1 MNPYLR
7 ARPRP
12 VAVANVGHRGAMGLR
27 PENTLPSFELAFDL
41 GADMVELDVHPSR
54 DGVPVVIHD
63 DRVGRTTDAGQ
74 RAAGG
79 GARFVSELALDELRA
94 LDAGSWFV
102 AALDR
107 APPPP
112 HGPTDDERRAW
123 LHPDALAAL
132 GAGQVRVPTLEEA
145 LRLALDRGRRVNV
158 ELKLL
163 PRRYRGLVTSVVEV
177 VRRLGAQD
185 HVLLSSFDHAA
196 LVEAKRLA
204 PELPTAALVVAR
216 LADPGRYVAEVVGG
230 DAWNPG
236 CVGEYDSLGFGAE
249 DHAARGL
256 EALDRAAIDGAR
268 ARGLSVHTWTVNDAP
283 RMQALAQVGV
293 DAIITDYPN
302 RLRAVLGVGEE
313 LRRTGSGERGTGSGE
328 RRESSPGLHP

>member
-7 ARPRP
+7 DGSRP

-27 PENTLPSFELAFDL
+27 PENTLPSFELAFEL
-41 GADMVELDVHPSR
+41 GADMLELDVHPSR

-63 DRVGRTTDAGQ
+63 DRLGRTTDAGR
-74 RAAGG
+74 RASGG
-79 GARFVSELALDELRA
+79 GARFVSELTLEELRA

-102 AALDR
+102 DALDR

-112 HGPTDDERRAW
+112 FGPTDDERRAW
-123 LHPDALAAL
+123 LGAGDVAAL
-132 GAGQVRVPTLEEA
+132 GGGRVRVPTLEEA
-145 LRLALDRGRRVNV
+145 LRLALTRGRRVNV
-158 ELKLL
+158 ELKMI
-163 PRRYRGLVTSVVEV
+163 PRRYARLVPAVVDV
-177 VRRLGAQD
+177 VRRVGAQD

-216 LADPGRYVAEVVGG
+216 LADPGLYVAEVLGG

-249 DHAARGL
+249 DHAARGV
-256 EALDRAAIDGAR
+256 EALDRAAIDGAH
-268 ARGLSVHTWTVNDAP
+268 ARGVSVHTWTVNDVP
-283 RMQALAQVGV
+283 RMQALVQVGV
-293 DAIITDYPN
+293 DAIITDFPN
-302 RLRAVLGVGEE
+302 RLRDVLARPV
-313 LRRTGSGERGTGSGE
+313 S
-328 RRESSPGLHP
+328 

>member
-7 ARPRP
+7 DQPRP
-12 VAVANVGHRGAMGLR
+12 VRVANVGHRGAMGLR
-27 PENTLPSFELAFDL
+27 PENTLASFELAFDL

-63 DRVGRTTDAGQ
+63 DRPDRTTDAARRGL
-74 RAAGG
+74 AG
-79 GARFVSELALDELRA
+79 RFVSELALDELRA
-94 LDAGSWFV
+94 LDAGTWFV
-102 AALDR
+102 EALDR

-112 HGPTDDERRAW
+112 FGPTEEERRAW
-123 LHPDALAAL
+123 LGPAALAEL
-132 GAGQVRVPTLEEA
+132 AGGRVRVPTLEEV
-145 LRLALDRGRRVNV
+145 LRLALERGRRVNV
-158 ELKLL
+158 ELKMI
-163 PRRYRGLVTSVVEV
+163 PRRYPRLVGLVVDL
-177 VRRLGAQD
+177 VRRLGAQE

-249 DHAARGL
+249 EFAARGL

-268 ARGLSVHTWTVNDAP
+268 ARGVSVHAWTVNDVP
-283 RMQALAQVGV
+283 RMQALVEVGV
-293 DAIITDYPN
+293 DGIITDFPN
-302 RLRAVLGVGEE
+302 RLREVLA
-313 LRRTGSGERGTGSGE
+313 S
-328 RRESSPGLHP
+328 